1 MIPALTGYGFAVLQD
16 GALRAAAPGRAQ
28 HVPVVS
34 TGHAATAVSVV
45 KTVLAALDATGRD
58 LSELA
63 VAIVGLGSIG
73 RTSLE
78 LLLARVPRPPARLLL
93 CDVAGSSPRL
103 AALADHLRNRGLAGE
118 VDCAAA
124 DPALPGAVY
133 EADLV
138 VAAVSGSGAILDV
151 DRLRPGVIVVDDSF
165 PHCFDTVRAVGRMQQ
180 QRDVLVVG
188 GGLLHCGTT
197 DRRTVE
203 GLPPAATAG
212 AAARMRPPGTI
223 ASCQLES
230 LLLAAT
236 PGLAP
241 VHGLVEIRLAE
252 AYWTAVE
259 AAGVRAAPLH
269 LLGHTVDVRLLDLPA
284 LR

>member
-1 MIPALTGYGFAVLQD
+1 
-16 GALRAAAPGRAQ
+16 
-28 HVPVVS
+28 
-34 TGHAATAVSVV
+34 
-45 KTVLAALDATGRD
+45 
-58 LSELA
+58 
-63 VAIVGLGSIG
+63 VG
-73 RTSLE
+73 
-78 LLLARVPRPPARLLL
+78 
-93 CDVAGSSPRL
+93 
-103 AALADHLRNRGLAGE
+103 
-118 VDCAAA
+118 CAEA
-124 DPALPGAVY
+124 DPALPDTVY
-133 EADLV
+133 EADLI
-138 VAAVSGSGAILDV
+138 VAAVSGPGAILDV
-151 DRLRPGVIVVDDSF
+151 DRLRPGAIVVDDSF

-188 GGLLHCGTT
+188 GGLLHCGST

-212 AAARMRPPGTI
+212 AVARLRPPGTI

-241 VHGLVEIRLAE
+241 VHGLVDIRLAE
-252 AYWTAVE
+252 AYWTAVD

-269 LLGHTVDVRLLDLPA
+269 LLDHTVDMHLLDLPA